1 MLESAARSVNKIGDR
16 VEELVSFT
24 TPTGQVLTYRIKN
37 TDAQKLQDEY
47 EKLVSGLQQA
57 NETREDEDMMA
68 SPGTCLIPRGGR
80 RADAQ
85 SCRKICWTKL
95 FLGISEKQNTLL
107 LS

>member
-16 VEELVSFT
+16 VEEYVLSVT
-24 TPTGQVLTYRIKN
+24 RTGQTLTYRIKN

-68 SPGTCLIPRGGR
+68 SPGTCLSLRGGR
-80 RADAQ
+80 RADDQ
-85 SCRKICWTKL
+85 CCRKTCWMRL
-95 FLGISEKQNTLL
+95 FLGISEKQNISS